1 MLFQVCYVNG
11 IIPYIT
17 FWEWGFLGQCYSLG
31 VPQVFMYLC
40 FLLFAVHDPKFDYS
54 RAERP
59 WGYFRFLLTMNNA
72 MNFVIGFA

>member
-1 MLFQVCYVNG
+1 M
-11 IIPYIT
+11 
-17 FWEWGFLGQCYSLG
+17 GQCYSLG

-40 FLLFAVHDPKFDYS
+40 FLLFAMCDPKFDYS